1 MRSHIWRYGVL
12 VALLSFASSMMTV
25 RNAFTQD
32 DRPAIVED
40 ERAHDPAQWARY
52 WSEPYWATQFGGH
65 LYRPMSSTTMAVQW
79 TMGGGAPFAF
89 KAVSVALYAAASI
102 AVYYLALTVAGPVTA
117 LVAAM
122 LFAVHPVHVEAVAV
136 AVNQAEIIVCLLMAL
151 AVARYITDRRRDR
164 VDARTRWLLFLA
176 TLVGILY
183 KETAAVLPALL
194 LAAEGIILL
203 RTARR
208 WRALF
213 EVMALQGLALATA
226 GVLRYRVH
234 AGDMRATF
242 TAEAISGAT
251 AWERLLSMLGG
262 VVPEWL
268 RLLLWPANLQ
278 ADYSPRVINPA
289 LSWETPQTLG
299 LAIILLIGFLAWRLR
314 HRSPLFTFGVAW
326 TAIGLLP
333 VSNVL
338 VPTGIMLAERTLIT
352 PSVGAMLAVAALG
365 SLAIRALAVQ
375 RRPLARRAA
384 YAVLAAVLVMGISRS
399 FSRHQVWRNQLVLWR
414 QTVIDAPDSYR
425 ARVALGALMLGLGWT
440 ESGEAQLVEGIAL
453 WDGSSG
459 AIFTLA
465 DRYKHSERCAD
476 AVPLYEKA
484 LAIEEFAPGRAGLVT
499 CRAFLG
505 QYAQARQ
512 EAFDGL
518 RIGFYSEIF
527 RVWIRT
533 LDVAIRTEAPAGT
546 VRFPVNM
553 NHLFESA
560 TSEEGVL
567 GRTRVAKGVHVM
579 PDSGK

>member
-12 VALLSFASSMMTV
+12 VALLSFASSMMTL

-32 DRPAIVED
+32 DQPAVVED
-40 ERAHDPAQWARY
+40 ERAHDPAEWHRY
-52 WSEPYWATQFGGH
+52 WSEPYWASQFGGD
-65 LYRPMSSTTMAVQW
+65 LYRPMSSTTMAAQW
-79 TMGGGAPFAF
+79 TMGGGASFAF
-89 KAVSVALYAAASI
+89 KAVSVALYAAAAI
-102 AVYYLALTVAGPVTA
+102 AVYHLALVVAGPVTA

-122 LFAVHPVHVEAVAV
+122 LFAVHPAHVEAVAV

-164 VDARTRWLLFLA
+164 VDARTRWLLFGA
-176 TLVGILY
+176 TLVGALY

-194 LAAEGIILL
+194 VAAEGIILL
-203 RTARR
+203 RTPRR
-208 WRALF
+208 WRELF
-213 EVMALQGLALATA
+213 DVMALQVLALAVV

-234 AGDMRATF
+234 GGNMRATF

-251 AWERLLSMLGG
+251 MWERLLSMLGG

-289 LSWETPQTLG
+289 VAWGTPQTLG

-314 HRSPLFTFGVAW
+314 HRCPLFSFGVAW

-365 SLAIRALAVQ
+365 SLAVRAVGIP
-375 RRPLARRAA
+375 RRPMARRGAF
-384 YAVLAAVLVMGISRS
+384 AVLAAVLAMGISRS
-399 FSRHQVWRNQLVLWR
+399 HSRHQVWRNQLVLWR
-414 QTVIDAPDSYR
+414 QTVIDAPDGYR
-425 ARVALGALMLGLGWT
+425 ARVALGALMLGIGWT
-440 ESGEAQLVEGIAL
+440 DQGEAQLREGIAL
-453 WDGSSG
+453 WDGSTG
-459 AIFTLA
+459 PLFTLA
-465 DRYKHSERCAD
+465 DRYKHGDRCAE

-533 LDVAIRTEAPAGT
+533 LDQAMRTDAPPGT
-546 VRFPVNM
+546 VRFPADK
-553 NHLFESA
+553 NHLFDSA
-560 TSEEGVL
+560 TTEEGVL

-579 PDSGK
+579 SDSVE